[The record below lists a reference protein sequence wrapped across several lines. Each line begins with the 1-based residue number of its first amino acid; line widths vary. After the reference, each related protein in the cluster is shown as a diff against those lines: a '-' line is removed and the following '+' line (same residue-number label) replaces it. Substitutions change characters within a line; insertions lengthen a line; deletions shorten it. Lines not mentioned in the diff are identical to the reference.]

1 MLTSTVKLAISHQ
14 FNLSIIYHLS
24 VILKVNS
31 EVIFIQWKVDR
42 SIADRFKLKDL
53 ENVNLQTSITHCNI
67 DFNSYWFYVLT
78 N

>member
-42 SIADRFKLKDL
+42 SIADRFK
-53 ENVNLQTSITHCNI
+53 
-67 DFNSYWFYVLT
+67 
-78 N
+78 